1 MAVVPTMDEW
11 VSVAT
16 TGELVREAK
25 KCNGVSTPN
34 DQMTDQEIRTVV
46 RWIGTTFSEPMC
58 GELGD
63 VLLNRPAVE
72 MMLFVTICEFPEF
85 YCRYALSQYN

>member
-1 MAVVPTMDEW
+1 MMDKW

-16 TGELVREAK
+16 TGELICVAK
-25 KCNGVSTPN
+25 KHNGVSTPN
-34 DQMTDQEIRTVV
+34 DQMTDEEIRTVV

-58 GELGD
+58 DASGD
-63 VLLNRPAVE
+63 ILLNRSAVE
-72 MMLFVTICEFPEF
+72 IMLFITICEFPKF